1 MEYNFNISKTDKTL
15 FITLEYQ
22 LSEDN
27 APKLLEELIA
37 YKNEDIEEAVFDVT
51 KLVYLSSSG
60 IRVIMYIKNRFKNA
74 PKIVFVNCAKDI
86 RNVLDLVGF
95 SSIIR
100 FTEAES
106 SDDDST
112 NEWQE
117 KLAEMRRK
125 DLEDYA
131 ARNSVVAHLM
141 KMGQDDEEY

>member
-1 MEYNFNISKTDKTL
+1 MEYDFNISKTDKTL
-15 FITLEYQ
+15 FITLEYK
-22 LSEDN
+22 LTEDN

-60 IRVIMYIKNRFKNA
+60 IRVVMYIKKRFKNA

-86 RNVLDLVGF
+86 RNVLDLIGF
-95 SSIIR
+95 SSIIC
-100 FTEAES
+100 FTEAGS

-131 ARNSVVAHLM
+131 ARNSVVTHLM
-141 KMGQDDEEY
+141 KMGQDEEEY